1 MTLNDDTQLENQSPC
16 SHILRMGEPNLIS
29 AALFDGAAL
38 LGTPSSHNT
47 ANNLEK
53 ILKTRLSAYYAR
65 LSDQVALDRLNDP
78 SSSINLQS
86 LTATEAFHVVERIQK
101 ALDSE
106 PHGSLSEKDGVSS
119 QAPSIGTRDLATLRT
134 LLSLVFKW
142 GIDPLFARVSQTW
155 LNENEGRGSDV
166 IDLTTEAGDYQLL
179 ATLLMSLFSLVFPD
193 SAQGRI
199 SQTLITTTILSRHVT
214 DILLPALGLGWLPE
228 PLSTPLPPILHDTRP
243 LVVRLMRL

>member
-1 MTLNDDTQLENQSPC
+1 
-16 SHILRMGEPNLIS
+16 MGEPNLIA

-47 ANNLEK
+47 VNNLET
-53 ILKTRLSAYYAR
+53 ILKTRLSAYYTR
-65 LSDQVALDRLNDP
+65 LSDQVALDLLNDP
-78 SSSINLQS
+78 SSSTNLQL
-86 LTATEAFHVVERIQK
+86 LTATEAFYVVERIQK

-106 PHGSLSEKDGVSS
+106 PHGSLSEKEGLPS
-119 QAPSIGTRDLATLRT
+119 QAPSIGTRDLASLRT

-155 LNENEGRGSDV
+155 LTENEGRGSNV
-166 IDLTTEAGDYQLL
+166 IDLTPETGDYQLL

-193 SAQGRI
+193 GAQGRI

-214 DILLPALGLGWLPE
+214 DILLPALALGWPPESLPT
-228 PLSTPLPPILHDTRP
+228 PSLSILHDARP
-243 LVVRLMRL
+243 LVMRLMRL